1 MSDGTFKID
10 LEHMKNLQFKAH
22 FDSPEGMTL
31 IVDEPLGIGDN
42 EGPNP
47 ARLVGTAVGDCLTAS
62 LLFCLQKSRVD
73 VKSIKTHVEGTIV
86 RNENKRL
93 RMGGLDVTITIDTAA
108 EDAAKFERC
117 LGMFEDF
124 CVVTATVRQGVP
136 VKVTVVDPAGKKL
149 FGEN

>member
-1 MSDGTFKID
+1 MSDGTFRID

-31 IVDEPLGIGDN
+31 VVDEPPGIGDN

-47 ARLVGTAVGDCLTAS
+47 ARLVGTAVGDCLSAS

-73 VKSIKTHVEGTIV
+73 VKSIKSRVEGRIV

-93 RMGGLDVTITIDTAA
+93 RIGGLDVTITIDTAA
-108 EDAAKFERC
+108 DDAAKLQRC
-117 LGMFEDF
+117 LDMFEDF
-124 CVVTATVRQGVP
+124 CVVTASVRQGVP
-136 VKVTVVDPAGKKL
+136 VQVTVQDPSGNKL
-149 FGEN
+149 A